1 VDECAICGKKQGQLD
16 VHHIH
21 SQKYADCNDT
31 IEYFNKNHGGN
42 LVVLCIDHHNHVH
55 QGEIVVHGWNET
67 IQGKKLNW
75 EKSTGRKVHIQGVTG
90 GGSSTNT
97 PITDELR
104 ASILSH
110 QHLLK
115 NISLK
120 IFKAK
125 MEKEYKV
132 SLTTQQIKELIINIT
147 SS

>member
-1 VDECAICGKKQGQLD
+1 M
-16 VHHIH
+16 HHIH

-42 LVVLCIDHHNHVH
+42 LVVLCVDHHNHVH
-55 QGEIVVHGWNET
+55 QGDIIVHGWIET
-67 IQGKKLNW
+67 SQGKKLSW
-75 EKSTGRKVHIQGVTG
+75 EKSTGKKVHIQGAG
-90 GGSSTNT
+90 GAGGAGKCGDGAL
-97 PITDELR
+97 ITDELR
-104 ASILSH
+104 ANILSH
-110 QHLLK
+110 VHLLK

-132 SLTTQQIKELIINIT
+132 SLTIQQIKELIVNIAA

>member
-1 VDECAICGKKQGQLD
+1 LD

-42 LVVLCIDHHNHVH
+42 LVVLCIDHHNNVH
-55 QGEIVVHGWNET
+55 KGEIIVHGWIET
-67 IQGKKLNW
+67 SQGKKLNW
-75 EKSTGRKVHIQGVTG
+75 EKSSGRKVHIQGVAG
-90 GGSSTNT
+90 SGSSGSGADT

-104 ASILSH
+104 AKILSH

-132 SLTTQQIKELIINIT
+132 SLTTQQIKDLIINIA